1 MVNNNLSVDTADT
14 TGSATPPPPAA
25 ALFDVE
31 AYSAR
36 YSGETKL
43 ERLLHIAQ
51 IASAEGQTE
60 LATQAYELLERYV
73 KQTGNFRRYHQ
84 IFGPQRGK
92 YERS

>member
-1 MVNNNLSVDTADT
+1 MVNNNLTVDTADT
-14 TGSATPPPPAA
+14 AALATPPPP
-25 ALFDVE
+25 LFDVE

-92 YERS
+92 YKRS